1 MNSGQSKNVTFN
13 NLATVWL
20 IPSIKD
26 LEDEEG
32 LITNIWWSK
41 EELRKISFRL
51 RFEVITY
58 AHVKN
63 MSFEDASKKLYGL
76 KW

>member
-63 MSFEDASKKLYGL
+63 MSFEDASKK
-76 KW
+76 

>member
-1 MNSGQSKNVTFN
+1 MDNSQSKNVRFHN
-13 NLATVWL
+13 IARVIF
-20 IPSIKD
+20 IPSRKD

-32 LITNIWWSK
+32 LITTMWWSK
-41 EELRKISFRL
+41 EELRKIFYRL

-63 MSFEDASKKLYGL
+63 VSFEDASKKLYGL